1 MERVKPSN
9 RHMLVVP
16 HVKKNETNS
25 GVLLPDDFESDSP
38 RYIKATVI
46 DVAEDCSSQFKS
58 LRYESIS
65 NNDIIIDSSMLQEVK
80 LKDKIHYFILEN
92 YVLGLYKNI

>member
-1 MERVKPSN
+1 MERIKPSN

-25 GVLLPDDFESDSP
+25 GVLLPDDFEADSP

-46 DVAEDCSSQFKS
+46 DIADDCNDQFKS
-58 LRYESIS
+58 LRYESI
-65 NNDIIIDSSMLQEVK
+65 NDNEIIIDSSMLQEVK
-80 LKDKIHYFILEN
+80 LKDKTHYFILEN
-92 YVLGLYKNI
+92 YVIGLYKSM